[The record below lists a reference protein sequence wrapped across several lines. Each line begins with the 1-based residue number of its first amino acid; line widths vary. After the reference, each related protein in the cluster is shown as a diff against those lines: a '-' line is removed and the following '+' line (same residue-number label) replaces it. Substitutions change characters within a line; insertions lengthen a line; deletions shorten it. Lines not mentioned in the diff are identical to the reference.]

1 MRKWRYELAAPGLGL
16 AGLATVLL
24 LGAAPAFADVEVNA
38 RISKTLDMTV
48 TEHIT
53 VTKNVFLD
61 AEVEI
66 TASKFAE
73 SDATANQGNDNV
85 HACENCAERTDT
97 LSGAGN
103 NNHGVTTINQ
113 AGGNLNNQ
121 GSAVSAAIDVGTGP
135 PGPNPGPADPTIG
148 FAESSA
154 AANQHNGGAPV
165 EGAGGF
171 NSSVE
176 TVNVVFRDA
185 LITGSIM
192 SNTGIIYVNQSVGT
206 STTRP
211 TNCPW
216 PSARSRVAWLCPRLT
231 SARPTPTC
239 SPRKAETSAAL
250 RLRAATAPASSRRRR
265 YRARSSATPASSAS
279 TRRPAT
285 LPTRRTS
292 SRSPRSR
299 RKRRQP

>member
-165 EGAGGF
+165 EGDGGF
-171 NSSVE
+171 NSSVQ

-192 SNTGIIYVNQSVGT
+192 SNTGIIYVNQSVGNVNNQANEL
-206 STTRP
+206 SLAFSKKP
-211 TNCPW
+211 GGVALSEADLGQTNTNVLAQEGG
-216 PSARSRVAWLCPRLT
+216 SVGDAAAAGSNGAGVFKTAT
-231 SARPTPTC
+231 ISGSVIGNTGIVGVNQASGNFANQANIVSFAAVTP
-239 SPRKAETSAAL
+239 
-250 RLRAATAPASSRRRR
+250 
-265 YRARSSATPASSAS
+265 
-279 TRRPAT
+279 
-285 LPTRRTS
+285 
-292 SRSPRSR
+292 
-299 RKRRQP
+299 